1 MDIAGFRGGGVVKA
15 CLDSLGFDFQ
25 IDRVLFIK
33 GLPYRLFFVRQ
44 LRNFWD
50 KCWKGDETL
59 IQRFLELYG
68 SESWECNMY
77 SRQFETG
84 RIIQAK
90 LCYQETISP

>member
-1 MDIAGFRGGGVVKA
+1 MRGRGVVKA
-15 CLDSLGFDFQ
+15 CLDGLGFDFQ

-44 LRNFWD
+44 LQTFSD
-50 KCWKGDETL
+50 KCWIGGESL

-68 SESWECNMY
+68 SESWDCNMY
-77 SRQFETG
+77 SGQFGTG

-90 LCYQETISP
+90 LCYQETI